1 MINKLTATELFMPA
15 LSVNVEIFVCV
26 CVEGG
31 EGGGEDIMQMIVVEV
46 PAGDVTVINADD
58 GDEK

>member
-15 LSVNVEIFVCV
+15 LSVNVEIFV
-26 CVEGG
+26 
-31 EGGGEDIMQMIVVEV
+31 GGGDIMQMIVVEV

-58 GDEK
+58 GDKK